1 MTAPTPLLTWDS
13 LRCLDPCPAALDWGR
28 QTYDGRVTIPAST
41 LLRRLIREDKL
52 DWANW
57 LIVRVMTRPQYL
69 RYAIYAAEQGLPL
82 FERQVPGDTRPR
94 QAIEAARACL
104 AHDTPE
110 NRRTAR
116 RAAEAAGRA
125 AGAAE
130 AAGRAAGWAAE
141 AAGWAAG
148 EAGWAAEAAGWAA
161 GAALQRR
168 ILTYGLRLLTE
179 KASR

>member
-116 RAAEAAGRA
+116 RAAEAAGEAGRA

-130 AAGRAAGWAAE
+130 AAGRAAGR
-141 AAGWAAG
+141 AAGAAG
-148 EAGWAAEAAGWAA
+148 EAGWAA

>member
-125 AGAAE
+125 AG
-130 AAGRAAGWAAE
+130 WAAE

>member
-116 RAAEAAGRA
+116 RAAEAAGEAGRA

-130 AAGRAAGWAAE
+130 
-141 AAGWAAG
+141 AAG